1 MNINVKVPI
10 STEVIE
16 SNPDCQIKGGFEKGR
31 LVEIDTRHQNHHQR
45 LSIGTKIPL
54 HWCQDSSFE
63 VQELSALMWKRS
75 YRIITRECYYS
86 FSEK

>member
-1 MNINVKVPI
+1 INVKVPI

-16 SNPDCQIKGGFEKGR
+16 SNPDCQIKGGFEKGK
-31 LVEIDTRHQNHHQR
+31 LVIEIDTRHQNHPQR

-63 VQELSALMWKRS
+63 VQELSALMWPIR
-75 YRIITRECYYS
+75 YRTGLSLYKGLSGIA
-86 FSEK
+86 